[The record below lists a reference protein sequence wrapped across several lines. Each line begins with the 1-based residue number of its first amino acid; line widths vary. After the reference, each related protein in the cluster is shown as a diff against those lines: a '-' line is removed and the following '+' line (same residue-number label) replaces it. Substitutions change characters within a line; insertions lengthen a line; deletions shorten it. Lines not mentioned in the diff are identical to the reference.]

1 MNKDCREFGGVMLGK
16 LKSVCIGNVMKLV
29 KLVKNLVNCCNL
41 PNLSKFSLLSLNTAM
56 PLKLFWYIDNLFR
69 IHMKFTELIYRNY
82 WTRKVPD
89 CILCRYARLSQAQPD
104 TRGWTAFWGEFF
116 VKMVF
121 TPGKT
126 LTSTSRPYTSCVH

>member
-1 MNKDCREFGGVMLGK
+1 MWPGLWKQGISALK
-16 LKSVCIGNVMKLV
+16 LWLIFWTLT
-29 KLVKNLVNCCNL
+29 
-41 PNLSKFSLLSLNTAM
+41 FSLNTAM

-126 LTSTSRPYTSCVH
+126 LTSTSRPYTSCVHFRTVNWILFYYMLICHII